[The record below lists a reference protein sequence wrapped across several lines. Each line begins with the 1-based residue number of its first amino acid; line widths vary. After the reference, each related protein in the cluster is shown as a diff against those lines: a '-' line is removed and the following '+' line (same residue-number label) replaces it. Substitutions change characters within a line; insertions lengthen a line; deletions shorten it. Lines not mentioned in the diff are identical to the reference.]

1 MAVGM
6 KNFSKTF
13 VWILMGLIMFSLV
26 GFGAVSFSGSNTA
39 VATVGDQEVSVEDY
53 YREMQREQRALQ
65 AQTGQLFPMSQLAA
79 LGMDR
84 QVLGRLVSIAA
95 IDNEVD
101 QLGISIGD
109 ENLLKEI
116 VEIPSFQ
123 GINGEFDRESY

>member
-53 YREMQREQRALQ
+53 YREMQREQQ
-65 AQTGQLFPMSQLAA
+65 Q
-79 LGMDR
+79 
-84 QVLGRLVSIAA
+84 
-95 IDNEVD
+95 
-101 QLGISIGD
+101 
-109 ENLLKEI
+109 
-116 VEIPSFQ
+116 
-123 GINGEFDRESY
+123 